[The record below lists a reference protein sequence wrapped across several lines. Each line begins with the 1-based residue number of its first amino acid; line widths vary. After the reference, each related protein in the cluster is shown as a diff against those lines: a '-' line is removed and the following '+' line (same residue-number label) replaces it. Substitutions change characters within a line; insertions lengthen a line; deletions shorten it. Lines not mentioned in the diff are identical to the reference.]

1 MAYKKT
7 IIPKKITENPRNPE
21 NPLYKALTKLFS
33 GPIVNYR
40 HEQVRKYRRKELDKF
55 NWTSATG
62 KEFKK
67 ADYEK
72 NYSFYGDFMLNQNRS
87 ERYLDFE
94 QMEYMPELN
103 SALDIYADEM
113 TTSTEIRKMLT
124 IDCPN
129 QEIKT
134 ALNILYYDILN
145 IDLNL
150 YGWARTLCKYGDFF
164 LYLDIDEKLGIQNV
178 VAMPVNELERLEGQ
192 DENNPN
198 YLQFQWNSGGL
209 TFEDWQIA
217 HFRVLGNNKY
227 NPYGTSVLEGARRI
241 WRQLTLVEDAMM
253 SYRIVRAPE
262 RRVFYIDVGAIAP
275 QDVETYMQQVMTTL
289 KRNQIVDP
297 DSGRVDLRYNPMSV
311 EEDYYIPVR
320 GQAQGTKIEP
330 LPGGQFT
337 SQIEDVKYLREK
349 LFSAIKIPQAYLVAG
364 ESAEDRTSLSQ
375 KDIRFAR
382 TIQRLQKALISEL
395 TKIGVVHL
403 YTLGFR
409 KSDLTGFKLKLN
421 NPSRIT
427 ELQDLETMKTQFE
440 VASAATEGFFSKR
453 YISEKIFNISQEE
466 FIRNQREMFFDRKFS
481 SALDSAAAAGE
492 EGGEGGGGGGGLG
505 DLGDFGDD
513 VGGETPTEEPDVGAE
528 EAAAGEE
535 EPAGDDI
542 LKVAPGKRD
551 DKPFITRDEAGRIM
565 TTTPA
570 SKGKM
575 YRPKKDGRVKKL
587 RMGMKSTAV
596 PEFATGNTRRAKL
609 GLPKPS
615 DLFEEVEY
623 LFEGMA
629 EKENTNYNVEEG
641 FQEHSEQI
649 TNLLNSLE
657 KKND

>member
-7 IIPKKITENPRNPE
+7 IIPKRSSENPRNPE
-21 NPLYKALTKLFS
+21 NPLYKALTRLFS

-55 NWTSATG
+55 NWTSASG

-113 TTSTEIRKMLT
+113 TTATEVRKMLT
-124 IDCPN
+124 VDCPN

-134 ALNILYYDILN
+134 ALDILYYDVLN
-145 IDLNL
+145 VDLNL

-164 LYLDIDEKLGIQNV
+164 LYLDIDERIGIQNV
-178 VAMPVNELERLEGQ
+178 VSLPVNEIERLEGQ

-262 RRVFYIDVGAIAP
+262 RRVFYVDVGAVSP

-289 KRNQIVDP
+289 KRNQIVDA

-320 GQAQGTKIEP
+320 GGTQGTKIET
-330 LPGGQFT
+330 LAGGQFT

-364 ESAEDRTSLSQ
+364 ENAEDRTSLSQ

-382 TIQRLQKALISEL
+382 TIQRLQKALVSEL
-395 TKIGVVHL
+395 TKIGMVHL

-421 NPSRIT
+421 NPSRIA

-440 VASAATEGFFSKR
+440 VASSATEGFFSKR
-453 YISEKIFNISQEE
+453 YIAERIFNISQEE
-466 FIRNQREMFFDRKFS
+466 FLRNQREMFFDRKFAS
-481 SALDSAAAAGE
+481 LLDSSAAAASETE
-492 EGGEGGGGGGGLG
+492 ETTLGGG
-505 DLGDFGDD
+505 DLGGFGMET
-513 VGGETPTEEPDVGAE
+513 ETPGEETPGEETPEAGGE
-528 EAAAGEE
+528 EAAPEE
-535 EPAGDDI
+535 DI

-551 DKPFITRDEAGRIM
+551 DEPFVTRDEAGRIV

-587 RMGMKSTAV
+587 RMGMRSTAV
-596 PEFATGNTRRAKL
+596 PEFATGNTRRSKL

-615 DLFEEVEY
+615 DLFENVENI
-623 LFEGMA
+623 FEGMV
-629 EKENTNYNVEEG
+629 EKKETNYTLEEG
-641 FQEHSEQI
+641 FEDHSKEI
-649 TNLLNSLE
+649 DRLLESLE
-657 KKND
+657 KRNDQIQ

>member
-7 IIPKKITENPRNPE
+7 IIPKRSSENPRNPE
-21 NPLYKALTKLFS
+21 NPLYKALTRLFS

-55 NWTSATG
+55 NWTSASG

-113 TTSTEIRKMLT
+113 TTATEVRKMLT
-124 IDCPN
+124 VDCPN

-134 ALNILYYDILN
+134 ALDILYYDVLN
-145 IDLNL
+145 VDLNL

-164 LYLDIDEKLGIQNV
+164 LYLDIDERIGIQNV
-178 VAMPVNELERLEGQ
+178 VSLPVNEIERLEGQ

-262 RRVFYIDVGAIAP
+262 RRVFYVDVGAVSP

-289 KRNQIVDP
+289 KRNQIVDA

-320 GQAQGTKIEP
+320 GGTQGTKIET
-330 LPGGQFT
+330 LAGGQFT

-364 ESAEDRTSLSQ
+364 ENAEDRTSLSQ

-382 TIQRLQKALISEL
+382 TIQRLQKALVSEL
-395 TKIGVVHL
+395 TKIGMVHL

-421 NPSRIT
+421 NPSRIA

-440 VASAATEGFFSKR
+440 VASSATEGFFSKR
-453 YISEKIFNISQEE
+453 YIAERIFNISQEE
-466 FIRNQREMFFDRKFS
+466 FLRNQREMFFDRKFAS
-481 SALDSAAAAGE
+481 LLDSSAAAASETE
-492 EGGEGGGGGGGLG
+492 ETTVGGG
-505 DLGDFGDD
+505 DLGGFGMET
-513 VGGETPTEEPDVGAE
+513 ETPGEETPGEETPEAGGE
-528 EAAAGEE
+528 EAAPEE
-535 EPAGDDI
+535 DI

-551 DKPFITRDEAGRIM
+551 DSGNTL

-587 RMGMKSTAV
+587 RMGMRSTAV
-596 PEFATGNTRRAKL
+596 PEFATGNTRRSKL

-615 DLFEEVEY
+615 DLFEDVENI
-623 LFEGMA
+623 FEGMV
-629 EKENTNYNVEEG
+629 EKKETNYTLEEG
-641 FQEHSEQI
+641 FEDHSKEVDR
-649 TNLLNSLE
+649 LLESLE
-657 KKND
+657 KRNDQIQ

>member
-1 MAYKKT
+1 MSYKKT
-7 IIPKKITENPRNPE
+7 IIPKRSSENPRNPD
-21 NPLYKALTKLFS
+21 NPLYKALTHLFS

-40 HEQVRKYRRKELDKF
+40 HEQARKYRRKELDKF
-55 NWTSATG
+55 NWTSASG

-72 NYSFYGDFMLNQNRS
+72 NYSFYGDFMLNQNRND
-87 ERYLDFE
+87 RYMDFD
-94 QMEYMPELN
+94 QMEFMPELN

-113 TTSTEIRKMLT
+113 TTSTEVRSMLT

-134 ALNILYYDILN
+134 ALQILYYDVLN
-145 IDLNL
+145 VELNL

-164 LYLDIDEKLGIQNV
+164 LYLDIDEKAGIQNV
-178 VAMPVNELERLEGQ
+178 VAMPISELERLEGQ

-217 HFRVLGNNKY
+217 HFRILGNNKY
-227 NPYGTSVLEGARRI
+227 NPYGTSVLEGTRRI

-262 RRVFYIDVGAIAP
+262 RRVFYVDVGAVAP

-289 KRNQIVDP
+289 KRNQIVDA

-320 GQAQGTKIEP
+320 GGTQGTKIET
-330 LPGGQFT
+330 LAGGQFT

-364 ESAEDRTSLSQ
+364 ENAEDRSSLSQ

-382 TIQRLQKALISEL
+382 TIQRLQKALLSEL
-395 TKIGVVHL
+395 TKIGMVHL

-409 KSDLTGFKLKLN
+409 KSDLTGYKLRLN
-421 NPSRIT
+421 NPSRIA

-440 VASAATEGFFSKR
+440 VASSATDGFFSKR
-453 YISEKIFNISQEE
+453 YIAERIFNISQEE
-466 FIRNQREMFFDRKFS
+466 FLRNQREMYFDRKFS
-481 SALDSAAAAGE
+481 AALDSAASDETE
-492 EGGEGGGGGGGLG
+492 ESAIGGDMGSFGTDSDIPDLEG
-505 DLGDFGDD
+505 D
-513 VGGETPTEEPDVGAE
+513 ETPGLDTDESPEE
-528 EAAAGEE
+528 
-535 EPAGDDI
+535 DI

-551 DKPFITRDEAGRIM
+551 DSGNKL
-565 TTTPA
+565 TTTPK

-575 YRPKKDGRVKKL
+575 YRPKDDGRRKKL

-596 PEFATGNTRRAKL
+596 PETPAGGTKRSKVGA
-609 GLPKPS
+609 PEAS
-615 DLFEEVEY
+615 DIFESMESTFESMESTLEGMVEKKETIYTVEGDFEE
-623 LFEGMA
+623 
-629 EKENTNYNVEEG
+629 
-641 FQEHSEQI
+641 HSQGI
-649 TNLLNSLE
+649 DSLLESLE
-657 KKND
+657 RKNDKDQV

>member
-7 IIPKKITENPRNPE
+7 IIPKRSSENTRNPD
-21 NPLYKALTKLFS
+21 NPLYKALTRLFS

-40 HEQVRKYRRKELDKF
+40 HEQARKYRRKELDKF
-55 NWTSATG
+55 NWTSASG

-72 NYSFYGDFMLNQNRS
+72 NYSFYGDFMLNQNRND
-87 ERYLDFE
+87 RYIDFD

-113 TTSTEIRKMLT
+113 TTSTDIRKMLT
-124 IDCPN
+124 INCSN

-134 ALNILYYDILN
+134 ALQILFYDVLN
-145 IDLNL
+145 VDLNL

-164 LYLDIDEKLGIQNV
+164 LYLDVDEKLGIQNV
-178 VAMPVNELERLEGQ
+178 VAMPLSEIERLEGQ

-217 HFRVLGNNKY
+217 HFRILGNNKY
-227 NPYGTSVLEGARRI
+227 NPYGTSVLEGSRRI

-262 RRVFYIDVGAIAP
+262 RRVFYVDVGAVAP
-275 QDVETYMQQVMTTL
+275 QDVSTYMQEVMTTL
-289 KRNQIVDP
+289 KRNQIIDA
-297 DSGRVDLRYNPMSV
+297 DSGRADLRYNPMSV

-320 GQAQGTKIEP
+320 GSAQGTKIET
-330 LPGGQFT
+330 LAGGQFT

-364 ESAEDRTSLSQ
+364 ENAEDRTSLSQ

-395 TKIGVVHL
+395 TKIGMVHL

-409 KSDLTGFKLKLN
+409 KSDLTGFNLKLN
-421 NPSRIT
+421 NPSRIA

-440 VASAATEGFFSKR
+440 VASSATEGFFSKR
-453 YISEKIFNISQEE
+453 YIAEHIFNISQEE
-466 FIRNQREMFFDRKFS
+466 FLRNQREMYFDRKFS
-481 SALDSAAAAGE
+481 SALDAAAAASDE
-492 EGGEGGGGGGGLG
+492 QETSLGGGDIGAFGADSETP
-505 DLGDFGDD
+505 DLG
-513 VGGETPTEEPDVGAE
+513 VEETPDTEATEPE
-528 EAAAGEE
+528 E
-535 EPAGDDI
+535 DI

-551 DKPFITRDEAGRIM
+551 DSGSIL

-575 YRPKKDGRVKKL
+575 YRPKKDGRIKKN
-587 RMGMKSTAV
+587 RMAMKSMAV
-596 PEFATGNTRRAKL
+596 PEFATGNTTRSKI

-615 DLFEEVEY
+615 EIFFENVEPTLGGMVEKKETSYTVEGDFEEHS
-623 LFEGMA
+623 
-629 EKENTNYNVEEG
+629 KE
-641 FQEHSEQI
+641 I
-649 TNLLNSLE
+649 DNLLESLE
-657 KKND
+657 RKDDNQVQ

>member
-7 IIPKKITENPRNPE
+7 IIPKRSSENTRNPD
-21 NPLYKALTKLFS
+21 NPLYKALTRLFS

-40 HEQVRKYRRKELDKF
+40 HEQARKYRRKELDKF
-55 NWTSATG
+55 NWTSASG

-72 NYSFYGDFMLNQNRS
+72 NYSFYGDFMLNQNRND
-87 ERYLDFE
+87 RYIDFD

-113 TTSTEIRKMLT
+113 TTSTDIRRMLT

-134 ALNILYYDILN
+134 ALQILFYDVLN
-145 IDLNL
+145 VDLNL

-164 LYLDIDEKLGIQNV
+164 LYLDVDEKLGIQNV
-178 VAMPVNELERLEGQ
+178 VSMPISELERLEGQ
-192 DENNPN
+192 DEDNPN

-217 HFRVLGNNKY
+217 HFRILGNNKY
-227 NPYGTSVLEGARRI
+227 NPYGTSVLEGSRRI

-262 RRVFYIDVGAIAP
+262 RRVFYVDVGAVAP
-275 QDVETYMQQVMTTL
+275 QDVSTYMQEVMTTL
-289 KRNQIVDP
+289 KRNQIVDA
-297 DSGRVDLRYNPMSV
+297 DSGRADLRYNPMSV

-320 GQAQGTKIEP
+320 GGQQGTKIET
-330 LPGGQFT
+330 LAGGQFT

-364 ESAEDRTSLSQ
+364 ENAEDRTSLSQ

-395 TKIGVVHL
+395 TKIGMVHL

-409 KSDLTGFKLKLN
+409 KSDLTGFNLKLN
-421 NPSRIT
+421 NPSRIA

-440 VASAATEGFFSKR
+440 VASSATEGFFSKR
-453 YISEKIFNISQEE
+453 YIAEHIFNISQEE
-466 FIRNQREMFFDRKFS
+466 FLRNQREMYFDRKFS
-481 SALDSAAAAGE
+481 SGLDAAAASDEEETSFGGGDIGTFGADSETPDLGGE
-492 EGGEGGGGGGGLG
+492 E
-505 DLGDFGDD
+505 
-513 VGGETPTEEPDVGAE
+513 TPSTDAAEPEE
-528 EAAAGEE
+528 
-535 EPAGDDI
+535 DI

-551 DKPFITRDEAGRIM
+551 DSGNIL
-565 TTTPA
+565 TTTEA

-575 YRPKKDGRVKKL
+575 YKPKKDGRIKKN
-587 RMGMKSTAV
+587 RMAMKSMAV
-596 PEFATGNTRRAKL
+596 PEFATGNTRRSKL

-615 DLFEEVEY
+615 EIFFENIEPTLEGMVEKKETSYTVENDFEEHS
-623 LFEGMA
+623 
-629 EKENTNYNVEEG
+629 KE
-641 FQEHSEQI
+641 I
-649 TNLLNSLE
+649 DNLLESLE
-657 KKND
+657 RKDDDQVQ

>member
-1 MAYKKT
+1 MSYKKT
-7 IIPKKITENPRNPE
+7 IIPKRSSENPRNPD
-21 NPLYKALTKLFS
+21 NPLYKALTQLFS

-40 HEQVRKYRRKELDKF
+40 HEQARKYRRKELDKF
-55 NWTSATG
+55 NWTSASG

-67 ADYEK
+67 SDYEK
-72 NYSFYGDFMLNQNRS
+72 NYSFYGDFMLNQNRND
-87 ERYLDFE
+87 RYIDFD

-113 TTSTEIRKMLT
+113 TTSTEVRQMLT

-134 ALNILYYDILN
+134 ALQILYYDILN
-145 IDLNL
+145 VELNL

-164 LYLDIDEKLGIQNV
+164 LYLDIDEKSGIQNV
-178 VAMPVNELERLEGQ
+178 VAMPISEIERLEGQ

-198 YLQFQWNSGGL
+198 YLQYQWNTGGL

-217 HFRVLGNNKY
+217 HFRILGNNKY
-227 NPYGTSVLEGARRI
+227 NPYGTSVLEGTRRI

-262 RRVFYIDVGAIAP
+262 RRVFYVDVGAVAP

-289 KRNQIVDP
+289 KRNQIVDS

-320 GQAQGTKIEP
+320 GGTQGTKIET
-330 LPGGQFT
+330 LAGGQFT

-364 ESAEDRTSLSQ
+364 ENAEDRSSLSQ

-382 TIQRLQKALISEL
+382 TIQRLQKALVSEL
-395 TKIGVVHL
+395 TKIGMVHL

-409 KSDLTGFKLKLN
+409 KSDLTGFKLRLN
-421 NPSRIT
+421 NPSRIA

-440 VASAATEGFFSKR
+440 VASSATDGFFSKR
-453 YISEKIFNISQEE
+453 YIAERIFNISQEE
-466 FIRNQREMFFDRKFS
+466 FLRNQREMYFDRKFS
-481 SALDSAAAAGE
+481 AALDSAASDETE
-492 EGGEGGGGGGGLG
+492 EDSAIGGGMGSF
-505 DLGDFGDD
+505 DTDS
-513 VGGETPTEEPDVGAE
+513 ETPGFEGDETPGLDTDESPEE
-528 EAAAGEE
+528 
-535 EPAGDDI
+535 DI

-551 DKPFITRDEAGRIM
+551 DRGNAL
-565 TTTPA
+565 TTTPK

-575 YRPKKDGRVKKL
+575 YRPKKDGRVKKE
-587 RMGMKSTAV
+587 RMSMKSAAF
-596 PEFATGNTRRAKL
+596 PETATGDTKRSL
-609 GLPKPS
+609 GVPMSS
-615 DLFEEVEY
+615 DIFESIEST
-623 LFEGMA
+623 LEGMV
-629 EKENTNYNVEEG
+629 EKKETSYIVEEG
-641 FQEHSEQI
+641 FEEHSRDVDS
-649 TNLLNSLE
+649 LLESLE
-657 KKND
+657 RKDDKDQIQ

>member
-1 MAYKKT
+1 MSYKKT
-7 IIPKKITENPRNPE
+7 IIPKRSSENPRNPD
-21 NPLYKALTKLFS
+21 NPLYKALTQLFS

-40 HEQVRKYRRKELDKF
+40 HEQARKYRRKELDKF
-55 NWTSATG
+55 NWTSASG

-67 ADYEK
+67 SDYEK
-72 NYSFYGDFMLNQNRS
+72 NYSFYGDFMLNQNRND
-87 ERYLDFE
+87 RYIDFD

-113 TTSTEIRKMLT
+113 TTSTEVRHMLT

-134 ALNILYYDILN
+134 ALQILYYDVLN
-145 IDLNL
+145 VELNL

-164 LYLDIDEKLGIQNV
+164 LYLDIDEKSGIQNV
-178 VAMPVNELERLEGQ
+178 VAMPISEIERLEGQ

-198 YLQFQWNSGGL
+198 YLQYQWNSGGL

-217 HFRVLGNNKY
+217 HFRILGNNKY
-227 NPYGTSVLEGARRI
+227 NPYGTSVLEGTRRI

-262 RRVFYIDVGAIAP
+262 RRVFYVDVGAVAP

-289 KRNQIVDP
+289 KRNQIVDA

-320 GQAQGTKIEP
+320 GGTQGTKIET
-330 LPGGQFT
+330 LAGGQFT

-349 LFSAIKIPQAYLVAG
+349 LFSAIKIPQAYLIAG
-364 ESAEDRTSLSQ
+364 ENAEDRSSLSQ

-395 TKIGVVHL
+395 TKIGMVHL

-409 KSDLTGFKLKLN
+409 KSDLTGFKLRLN
-421 NPSRIT
+421 NPSRIA

-440 VASAATEGFFSKR
+440 VASSATDGFFSKR
-453 YISEKIFNISQEE
+453 YIAERIFNISQEE
-466 FIRNQREMFFDRKFS
+466 FLRNQREMYFDRKFS
-481 SALDSAAAAGE
+481 AALDSAASDETE
-492 EGGEGGGGGGGLG
+492 EDSSLGGGMGSF
-505 DLGDFGDD
+505 DTDS
-513 VGGETPTEEPDVGAE
+513 ETPGFESDETPGLDTDESPEE
-528 EAAAGEE
+528 
-535 EPAGDDI
+535 DI

-551 DKPFITRDEAGRIM
+551 DRGNAL
-565 TTTPA
+565 TTTPK

-575 YRPKKDGRVKKL
+575 YRPKKDGRVKKE
-587 RMGMKSTAV
+587 RMSMKSAAF
-596 PEFATGNTRRAKL
+596 PETATGDTKRSLVPMSA
-609 GLPKPS
+609 
-615 DLFEEVEY
+615 DI
-623 LFEGMA
+623 FEGIESTLEGMV
-629 EKENTNYNVEEG
+629 EKKETSYIVEEG
-641 FQEHSEQI
+641 FEEHSRDVDS
-649 TNLLNSLE
+649 LLESLE
-657 KKND
+657 RKDDKDQIQ

>member
-7 IIPKKITENPRNPE
+7 IIPKRSSENTRNPD
-21 NPLYKALTKLFS
+21 NPLYKALTRLFS

-40 HEQVRKYRRKELDKF
+40 HEQARKYRRKELDKF
-55 NWTSATG
+55 NWTSASG

-72 NYSFYGDFMLNQNRS
+72 NYSFYGDFMLNQNRND
-87 ERYLDFE
+87 RYIDFD

-113 TTSTEIRKMLT
+113 TTSTDIRKMLT
-124 IDCPN
+124 INCSN

-134 ALNILYYDILN
+134 ALQILFYDVLN
-145 IDLNL
+145 VDLNL

-164 LYLDIDEKLGIQNV
+164 LYLDVDEKLGIQNV
-178 VAMPVNELERLEGQ
+178 VAMPLSEIERLEGQ

-217 HFRVLGNNKY
+217 HFRILGNNKY
-227 NPYGTSVLEGARRI
+227 NPYGTSVLEGSRRI

-262 RRVFYIDVGAIAP
+262 RRVFYVDVGAVAP
-275 QDVETYMQQVMTTL
+275 QDVSTYMQEVMTTL
-289 KRNQIVDP
+289 KRNQIIDA
-297 DSGRVDLRYNPMSV
+297 DSGRADLRYNPMSV

-320 GQAQGTKIEP
+320 GGQQGTKIET
-330 LPGGQFT
+330 LAGGQFT

-364 ESAEDRTSLSQ
+364 ENAEDRTSLSQ

-382 TIQRLQKALISEL
+382 TIQRLQKALFSEL
-395 TKIGVVHL
+395 TKIGMVHL

-409 KSDLTGFKLKLN
+409 KSDLTGFNLKLN
-421 NPSRIT
+421 NPSRIA

-440 VASAATEGFFSKR
+440 VASSATEGFFSKR
-453 YISEKIFNISQEE
+453 YIAERIFNISQEE
-466 FIRNQREMFFDRKFS
+466 FLRNQREMYFDRKFS
-481 SALDSAAAAGE
+481 SALDAAAAASDE
-492 EGGEGGGGGGGLG
+492 QEAPLGGGDIGAFGADSETP
-505 DLGDFGDD
+505 DLG
-513 VGGETPTEEPDVGAE
+513 VEETPDT
-528 EAAAGEE
+528 EAAEPEE
-535 EPAGDDI
+535 DI

-551 DKPFITRDEAGRIM
+551 DKPFITRDEAGRIV

-575 YRPKKDGRVKKL
+575 YRPKKDGRIKKN
-587 RMGMKSTAV
+587 RMAMKSMAV
-596 PEFATGNTRRAKL
+596 PEFATGNTTRSKI

-615 DLFEEVEY
+615 EIFFENVEPTLGGMVEKKETSYTVEGDFEEHS
-623 LFEGMA
+623 
-629 EKENTNYNVEEG
+629 KE
-641 FQEHSEQI
+641 I
-649 TNLLNSLE
+649 DNLLESLE
-657 KKND
+657 RKDDNQVQ

>member
-7 IIPKKITENPRNPE
+7 IIPKRSSENTRNPD
-21 NPLYKALTKLFS
+21 NPLYKALTRLFS

-40 HEQVRKYRRKELDKF
+40 HEQARKYRRKELDKF
-55 NWTSATG
+55 NWTSASG

-72 NYSFYGDFMLNQNRS
+72 NYSFYGDFMLNQNRND
-87 ERYLDFE
+87 RYIDFD

-113 TTSTEIRKMLT
+113 TTSTDIRKMLT

-134 ALNILYYDILN
+134 ALQILFYDVLN
-145 IDLNL
+145 VDLNL

-164 LYLDIDEKLGIQNV
+164 LYLDVDEKLGIQNV
-178 VAMPVNELERLEGQ
+178 VSMPLSELERLEGQ

-217 HFRVLGNNKY
+217 HFRILGNNKY
-227 NPYGTSVLEGARRI
+227 NPYGTSVLEGSRRI

-262 RRVFYIDVGAIAP
+262 RRVFYVDVGAVAP
-275 QDVETYMQQVMTTL
+275 QDVSTYMQEVMTTL
-289 KRNQIVDP
+289 KRNQIVDA
-297 DSGRVDLRYNPMSV
+297 DSGRADLRYNPMSV

-320 GQAQGTKIEP
+320 GGQQGTKIET
-330 LPGGQFT
+330 LAGGQFT

-364 ESAEDRTSLSQ
+364 ENAEDRTSLSQ

-395 TKIGVVHL
+395 TKIGMVHL

-409 KSDLTGFKLKLN
+409 KSDLTGFNLKLN
-421 NPSRIT
+421 NPSRIA

-440 VASAATEGFFSKR
+440 VASSATEGFFSKR
-453 YISEKIFNISQEE
+453 YIAEHIFNISQEE
-466 FIRNQREMFFDRKFS
+466 FLRNQREMYFDRKFAS
-481 SALDSAAAAGE
+481 DLDAAAASDEEETSLGGGDIGAFGTDSETPDLGGE
-492 EGGEGGGGGGGLG
+492 E
-505 DLGDFGDD
+505 
-513 VGGETPTEEPDVGAE
+513 TPDIDAAEPEE
-528 EAAAGEE
+528 
-535 EPAGDDI
+535 DI

-551 DKPFITRDEAGRIM
+551 DSGNIL
-565 TTTPA
+565 TTTEA

-575 YRPKKDGRVKKL
+575 YKPKKDGRIKKN
-587 RMGMKSTAV
+587 RMAMKSTAV
-596 PEFATGNTRRAKL
+596 PEFATGNTKRSKL

-615 DLFEEVEY
+615 EIFFENIEPTLEGMVEKKETSYTVENDFEEHS
-623 LFEGMA
+623 
-629 EKENTNYNVEEG
+629 KE
-641 FQEHSEQI
+641 I
-649 TNLLNSLE
+649 DNLLESLE
-657 KKND
+657 RKDDDQVQ

>member
-1 MAYKKT
+1 MSYKKT
-7 IIPKKITENPRNPE
+7 IIPKRSSENPRNPD
-21 NPLYKALTKLFS
+21 NPLYKALTQLFS

-40 HEQVRKYRRKELDKF
+40 HEQARKYRRKELDKF
-55 NWTSATG
+55 NWTSASG

-67 ADYEK
+67 SDYEK

-87 ERYLDFE
+87 DRYIDFD

-113 TTSTEIRKMLT
+113 TTSTEVRQMLT

-134 ALNILYYDILN
+134 ALQILYYDILN
-145 IDLNL
+145 VELNL

-164 LYLDIDEKLGIQNV
+164 LYLDIDEKSGIQNV
-178 VAMPVNELERLEGQ
+178 VAMPINEIERLEGQ

-198 YLQFQWNSGGL
+198 YLQYQWNTGGL

-217 HFRVLGNNKY
+217 HFRILGNNKY
-227 NPYGTSVLEGARRI
+227 NPYGTSVLEGTRRI

-262 RRVFYIDVGAIAP
+262 RRVFYVDVGAVAP

-289 KRNQIVDP
+289 KRNQIVDA

-320 GQAQGTKIEP
+320 GGTQGTKIET
-330 LPGGQFT
+330 LAGGQFT

-364 ESAEDRTSLSQ
+364 ENAEDRSSLSQ

-382 TIQRLQKALISEL
+382 TIQRLQKALVSEL
-395 TKIGVVHL
+395 TKIGMVHL

-409 KSDLTGFKLKLN
+409 KSDLTGFKLRLN
-421 NPSRIT
+421 NPSRIA

-440 VASAATEGFFSKR
+440 VASSATDGFFSKR
-453 YISEKIFNISQEE
+453 YIAERIFNISQEE
-466 FIRNQREMFFDRKFS
+466 FLRNQREMYFDRKFS
-481 SALDSAAAAGE
+481 AALDSAASDETE
-492 EGGEGGGGGGGLG
+492 EDSAIGGGMGSF
-505 DLGDFGDD
+505 DTDS
-513 VGGETPTEEPDVGAE
+513 ETPGFEGDETPGLDTDESPEE
-528 EAAAGEE
+528 
-535 EPAGDDI
+535 DI

-551 DKPFITRDEAGRIM
+551 DRGNAL
-565 TTTPA
+565 TTTPK

-575 YRPKKDGRVKKL
+575 YRPKKDGRVKKE
-587 RMGMKSTAV
+587 RMSMKSAAF
-596 PEFATGNTRRAKL
+596 PETATGDTKRSL
-609 GLPKPS
+609 GVPMSS
-615 DLFEEVEY
+615 DI
-623 LFEGMA
+623 FEGIESTLEGMV
-629 EKENTNYNVEEG
+629 EKKETSYIVEEG
-641 FQEHSEQI
+641 FEEHSRDVD
-649 TNLLNSLE
+649 NLLESLE
-657 KKND
+657 RKNDKDQIQ

>member
-7 IIPKKITENPRNPE
+7 IIPKRSSENTRNPD
-21 NPLYKALTKLFS
+21 NPLYKALTRLFS

-40 HEQVRKYRRKELDKF
+40 HEQARKYRRKELDKF
-55 NWTSATG
+55 NWTSASG

-72 NYSFYGDFMLNQNRS
+72 NYSFYGDFMLNQNRND
-87 ERYLDFE
+87 RYIDFD

-113 TTSTEIRKMLT
+113 TTSTDIRKMLT
-124 IDCPN
+124 INCSN

-134 ALNILYYDILN
+134 ALQILFYDVLN
-145 IDLNL
+145 VDLNL

-164 LYLDIDEKLGIQNV
+164 LYLDVDEKLGIQNV
-178 VAMPVNELERLEGQ
+178 VAMPLSEIERLEGQ

-217 HFRVLGNNKY
+217 HFRILGNNKY
-227 NPYGTSVLEGARRI
+227 NPYGTSVLEGSRRI

-262 RRVFYIDVGAIAP
+262 RRVFYVDVGSVAP
-275 QDVETYMQQVMTTL
+275 QDVSTYMQEVMTTL
-289 KRNQIVDP
+289 KRNQIIDA
-297 DSGRVDLRYNPMSV
+297 DSGRADLRYNPMSV

-320 GQAQGTKIEP
+320 GSQQGTKIET
-330 LPGGQFT
+330 LAGGQFT

-364 ESAEDRTSLSQ
+364 ENAEDRTSLSQ

-395 TKIGVVHL
+395 TKIGMVHL

-409 KSDLTGFKLKLN
+409 KSDLTGFNLKLN
-421 NPSRIT
+421 NPSRIA

-440 VASAATEGFFSKR
+440 VASSATEGFFSKR
-453 YISEKIFNISQEE
+453 YIAEHIFNISQEE
-466 FIRNQREMFFDRKFS
+466 FLRNQREMYFDRKFS
-481 SALDSAAAAGE
+481 SALDAAAAASDE
-492 EGGEGGGGGGGLG
+492 QEAPLGGGDIGAFGADSETP
-505 DLGDFGDD
+505 DLG
-513 VGGETPTEEPDVGAE
+513 VEETPDTEATEPE
-528 EAAAGEE
+528 E
-535 EPAGDDI
+535 DI

-551 DKPFITRDEAGRIM
+551 DSGSIL

-575 YRPKKDGRVKKL
+575 YRPKKDGRIKKN
-587 RMGMKSTAV
+587 RMAMKSMAV
-596 PEFATGNTRRAKL
+596 PEFATGNTTRSKI

-615 DLFEEVEY
+615 EIFFENVEPTLGGMVEKKETSYTVEGDFEEHS
-623 LFEGMA
+623 
-629 EKENTNYNVEEG
+629 KE
-641 FQEHSEQI
+641 I
-649 TNLLNSLE
+649 DNLLESLE
-657 KKND
+657 RKDDNQVQ

>member
-7 IIPKKITENPRNPE
+7 IIPKRSSENPRNPE
-21 NPLYKALTKLFS
+21 NPLYKALTRLFS

-55 NWTSATG
+55 NWTSASG

-113 TTSTEIRKMLT
+113 TTATEVRKMLT
-124 IDCPN
+124 VDCPN

-134 ALNILYYDILN
+134 ALDILYYDVLN
-145 IDLNL
+145 VDLNL

-164 LYLDIDEKLGIQNV
+164 LYLDIDERIGIQNV
-178 VAMPVNELERLEGQ
+178 VSLPVNEIERLEGQ

-262 RRVFYIDVGAIAP
+262 RRVFYVDVGAVSP

-289 KRNQIVDP
+289 KRNQIVDA

-320 GQAQGTKIEP
+320 GGTQGTKIET
-330 LPGGQFT
+330 LAGGQFT

-364 ESAEDRTSLSQ
+364 ENAEDRTSLSQ

-382 TIQRLQKALISEL
+382 TIQRLQKALVSEL
-395 TKIGVVHL
+395 TKIGMVHL

-421 NPSRIT
+421 NPSRIA

-440 VASAATEGFFSKR
+440 VASSATEGFFSKR
-453 YISEKIFNISQEE
+453 YIAERIFNISQEE
-466 FIRNQREMFFDRKFS
+466 FLRNQREMFFDRKFAS
-481 SALDSAAAAGE
+481 LLDSSAAAASETE
-492 EGGEGGGGGGGLG
+492 ETTLGGG
-505 DLGDFGDD
+505 DLGGFGMETETP
-513 VGGETPTEEPDVGAE
+513 GEETPTEETPEAGGE
-528 EAAAGEE
+528 EAAPEE
-535 EPAGDDI
+535 DI

-551 DKPFITRDEAGRIM
+551 DEPFVTRDEAGRIV

-575 YRPKKDGRVKKL
+575 YHPKKDGRVKKL
-587 RMGMKSTAV
+587 RMGMRSTAV
-596 PEFATGNTRRAKL
+596 PEFATGNTRRSKL

-615 DLFEEVEY
+615 DLFEDVENI
-623 LFEGMA
+623 FEGMV
-629 EKENTNYNVEEG
+629 EKKETNYTLEEG
-641 FQEHSEQI
+641 FEDHSKEVDR
-649 TNLLNSLE
+649 LLESLE
-657 KKND
+657 KRNDQIQ

>member
-7 IIPKKITENPRNPE
+7 IIPKRSSENTRNPD
-21 NPLYKALTKLFS
+21 NPLYKALTRLFS

-40 HEQVRKYRRKELDKF
+40 HEQARKYRRKELDKF
-55 NWTSATG
+55 NWTSASG

-72 NYSFYGDFMLNQNRS
+72 NYSFYGDFMLNQNRND
-87 ERYLDFE
+87 RYIDFD

-113 TTSTEIRKMLT
+113 TTSTDIRKMLT
-124 IDCPN
+124 INCSN

-134 ALNILYYDILN
+134 ALQILFYDVLN
-145 IDLNL
+145 VDLNL

-164 LYLDIDEKLGIQNV
+164 LYLDVDEKLGIQNV
-178 VAMPVNELERLEGQ
+178 VAMPLSEIERLEGQ

-217 HFRVLGNNKY
+217 HFRILGNNKY
-227 NPYGTSVLEGARRI
+227 NPYGTSVLEGSRRI

-262 RRVFYIDVGAIAP
+262 RRVFYVDVGAVAP
-275 QDVETYMQQVMTTL
+275 QDVSTYMQEVMTTL
-289 KRNQIVDP
+289 KRNQIIDA
-297 DSGRVDLRYNPMSV
+297 DSGRADLRYNPMSV

-320 GQAQGTKIEP
+320 GSQQGTKIET
-330 LPGGQFT
+330 LAGGQFT
-337 SQIEDVKYLREK
+337 SQIEDVKYLRVK

-364 ESAEDRTSLSQ
+364 ENAEDRTSLSQ

-395 TKIGVVHL
+395 TKIGMVHL

-409 KSDLTGFKLKLN
+409 KSDLTGFNLKLN
-421 NPSRIT
+421 NPSRIA

-440 VASAATEGFFSKR
+440 VASSATEGFFSKR
-453 YISEKIFNISQEE
+453 YIAEHIFNISQEE
-466 FIRNQREMFFDRKFS
+466 FLRNQREMYFDRKFS
-481 SALDSAAAAGE
+481 SALDAAAASDE
-492 EGGEGGGGGGGLG
+492 QEAPLGGGDIGA
-505 DLGDFGDD
+505 FGADS
-513 VGGETPTEEPDVGAE
+513 ETPDLGAE
-528 EAAAGEE
+528 ETPDTEAAEPEE
-535 EPAGDDI
+535 DI

-551 DKPFITRDEAGRIM
+551 DSGNIL

-575 YRPKKDGRVKKL
+575 YRPKKDGRIKKN
-587 RMGMKSTAV
+587 RMAMKSMAI
-596 PEFATGNTRRAKL
+596 PEFATGNTTRSKI

-615 DLFEEVEY
+615 EIFFENVEPTLGGMVEKKETSYTVEGDFEEHS
-623 LFEGMA
+623 
-629 EKENTNYNVEEG
+629 KE
-641 FQEHSEQI
+641 I
-649 TNLLNSLE
+649 DNLLESLE
-657 KKND
+657 RKDDNQVQ

>member
-7 IIPKKITENPRNPE
+7 IIPKRSSENPRNPE
-21 NPLYKALTKLFS
+21 NPLYKALTRLFS

-55 NWTSATG
+55 NWTSASG

-113 TTSTEIRKMLT
+113 TTATEVRKMLT
-124 IDCPN
+124 VDCPN

-134 ALNILYYDILN
+134 ALDILYYDVLN
-145 IDLNL
+145 VDLNL

-164 LYLDIDEKLGIQNV
+164 LYLDIDERIGIQNV
-178 VAMPVNELERLEGQ
+178 VSLPVNEIERLEGQ

-262 RRVFYIDVGAIAP
+262 RRVFYVDVGAVSP

-289 KRNQIVDP
+289 KRNQIVDA

-320 GQAQGTKIEP
+320 GGTQGTKIET
-330 LPGGQFT
+330 LAGGQFT

-364 ESAEDRTSLSQ
+364 ENAEDRTSLSQ

-382 TIQRLQKALISEL
+382 TIQRLQKALVSEL
-395 TKIGVVHL
+395 TKIGMVHL

-421 NPSRIT
+421 NPSRIA

-440 VASAATEGFFSKR
+440 VASSATEGFFSKR
-453 YISEKIFNISQEE
+453 YIAERIFNISQEE
-466 FIRNQREMFFDRKFS
+466 FLRNQREMFFDRKFAS
-481 SALDSAAAAGE
+481 LLDSSAAAASETE
-492 EGGEGGGGGGGLG
+492 ETTLGGG
-505 DLGDFGDD
+505 
-513 VGGETPTEEPDVGAE
+513 
-528 EAAAGEE
+528 
-535 EPAGDDI
+535 
-542 LKVAPGKRD
+542 
-551 DKPFITRDEAGRIM
+551 
-565 TTTPA
+565 
-570 SKGKM
+570 
-575 YRPKKDGRVKKL
+575 
-587 RMGMKSTAV
+587 
-596 PEFATGNTRRAKL
+596 
-609 GLPKPS
+609 
-615 DLFEEVEY
+615 
-623 LFEGMA
+623 
-629 EKENTNYNVEEG
+629 
-641 FQEHSEQI
+641 
-649 TNLLNSLE
+649 
-657 KKND
+657 

>member
-7 IIPKKITENPRNPE
+7 IIPKRSSENPRNPE
-21 NPLYKALTKLFS
+21 NPLYKALTRLFS

-55 NWTSATG
+55 NWTSASG

-113 TTSTEIRKMLT
+113 TTATEVRKMLT
-124 IDCPN
+124 VDCPN

-134 ALNILYYDILN
+134 ALDILYYDVLN
-145 IDLNL
+145 VDLNL

-164 LYLDIDEKLGIQNV
+164 LYLDIDERIGIQNV
-178 VAMPVNELERLEGQ
+178 VSLPVNEIERLEGQ

-262 RRVFYIDVGAIAP
+262 RRVFYVDVGAVSP

-289 KRNQIVDP
+289 KRNQIVDA

-320 GQAQGTKIEP
+320 GGTQGTKIET
-330 LPGGQFT
+330 LAGGQFT

-364 ESAEDRTSLSQ
+364 ENAEDRTSLSQ

-382 TIQRLQKALISEL
+382 TIQRLQKALVSEL
-395 TKIGVVHL
+395 TKIGMVHL

-421 NPSRIT
+421 NPSRIA

-440 VASAATEGFFSKR
+440 VASSATEGFFSKR
-453 YISEKIFNISQEE
+453 YIAERIFNISQEE
-466 FIRNQREMFFDRKFS
+466 FLRNQREMFFDRKFAS
-481 SALDSAAAAGE
+481 LLDSSAAAASETE
-492 EGGEGGGGGGGLG
+492 ETTLGGG
-505 DLGDFGDD
+505 DLGGFGMET
-513 VGGETPTEEPDVGAE
+513 ETPGEETPGEETPEAGGE
-528 EAAAGEE
+528 EAAPEE
-535 EPAGDDI
+535 DI

-551 DKPFITRDEAGRIM
+551 DEPFVTRDEAGRIV

-587 RMGMKSTAV
+587 RMGMRSTAV
-596 PEFATGNTRRAKL
+596 PEFATGNTRRSKL

-615 DLFEEVEY
+615 DLFEDVENI
-623 LFEGMA
+623 FEGMV
-629 EKENTNYNVEEG
+629 EKKETNYTLEEG
-641 FQEHSEQI
+641 FEDHSKEVDR
-649 TNLLNSLE
+649 LLESLE
-657 KKND
+657 KRNDQIQ

>member
-7 IIPKKITENPRNPE
+7 IIPKRSSENPRNPE
-21 NPLYKALTKLFS
+21 NPLYKALTRLFS

-55 NWTSATG
+55 NWTSASG

-113 TTSTEIRKMLT
+113 TTATEVRKMLT
-124 IDCPN
+124 VDCPN

-134 ALNILYYDILN
+134 ALDILYYDVLN
-145 IDLNL
+145 VDLNL

-164 LYLDIDEKLGIQNV
+164 LYLDIDERIGIQNV
-178 VAMPVNELERLEGQ
+178 VSLPVNEIERLEGQ

-262 RRVFYIDVGAIAP
+262 RRVFYVDVGAVSP

-289 KRNQIVDP
+289 KRNQIVDA

-320 GQAQGTKIEP
+320 GGTQGTKIET
-330 LPGGQFT
+330 LAGGQFT

-364 ESAEDRTSLSQ
+364 ENAEDRTSLSQ

-382 TIQRLQKALISEL
+382 TIQRLQKALVSEL
-395 TKIGVVHL
+395 TKIGMVHL

-421 NPSRIT
+421 NPSRIA

-440 VASAATEGFFSKR
+440 VASSATEGFFSKR
-453 YISEKIFNISQEE
+453 YIAERIFNISQEE
-466 FIRNQREMFFDRKFS
+466 FLRNQREMFFDRKFAS
-481 SALDSAAAAGE
+481 LLDSSAAAASETE
-492 EGGEGGGGGGGLG
+492 ETTVGGG
-505 DLGDFGDD
+505 DLGGFGMET
-513 VGGETPTEEPDVGAE
+513 ETPGEEIPGEETPEAGGE
-528 EAAAGEE
+528 EAAPEE
-535 EPAGDDI
+535 DI

-551 DKPFITRDEAGRIM
+551 DSGNTL

-587 RMGMKSTAV
+587 RMGMRSTAV
-596 PEFATGNTRRAKL
+596 PEFATGNTRRSKL

-615 DLFEEVEY
+615 DLFEDVENI
-623 LFEGMA
+623 FEGMV
-629 EKENTNYNVEEG
+629 EKKETNYTLEEG
-641 FQEHSEQI
+641 FEDHSKEVDR
-649 TNLLNSLE
+649 LLESLE
-657 KKND
+657 KRNDQIQ

>member
-7 IIPKKITENPRNPE
+7 IIPKRSSENTRNPD
-21 NPLYKALTKLFS
+21 NPLYKALTRLFS

-40 HEQVRKYRRKELDKF
+40 HEQARKYRRKELDKF
-55 NWTSATG
+55 NWTSASG

-72 NYSFYGDFMLNQNRS
+72 NYSFYGDFMLNQNRND
-87 ERYLDFE
+87 RYIDFD

-113 TTSTEIRKMLT
+113 TTSTDIRKMLT
-124 IDCPN
+124 INCSN

-134 ALNILYYDILN
+134 ALQILFYDVLN
-145 IDLNL
+145 VDLNL

-164 LYLDIDEKLGIQNV
+164 LYLDVDEKLGIQNV
-178 VAMPVNELERLEGQ
+178 VAMPLSEIERLEGQ

-217 HFRVLGNNKY
+217 HFRILGNNKY
-227 NPYGTSVLEGARRI
+227 NPYGTSVLEGSRRI

-262 RRVFYIDVGAIAP
+262 RRVFYVDVGAVAP
-275 QDVETYMQQVMTTL
+275 QDVSTYMQEVMTTL
-289 KRNQIVDP
+289 KRNQIIDA
-297 DSGRVDLRYNPMSV
+297 DSGRADLRYNPMSV

-320 GQAQGTKIEP
+320 GSAQGTKIET
-330 LPGGQFT
+330 LAGGQFT

-364 ESAEDRTSLSQ
+364 ENAEDRTSLSQ

-395 TKIGVVHL
+395 TKIGMVHL

-409 KSDLTGFKLKLN
+409 KSDLTGFNLKLN
-421 NPSRIT
+421 NPSRIA

-440 VASAATEGFFSKR
+440 VASSATEGFFSKR
-453 YISEKIFNISQEE
+453 YIAEHIFNISQEE
-466 FIRNQREMFFDRKFS
+466 FLRNQREMYFDRKFS
-481 SALDSAAAAGE
+481 SALDAAAAASGE
-492 EGGEGGGGGGGLG
+492 QEASLGGGDIGAVGADSETP
-505 DLGDFGDD
+505 DLG
-513 VGGETPTEEPDVGAE
+513 VEETPDTEATEPE
-528 EAAAGEE
+528 E
-535 EPAGDDI
+535 DI

-551 DKPFITRDEAGRIM
+551 DSGNIL

-575 YRPKKDGRVKKL
+575 YRPKKDGRIKKN
-587 RMGMKSTAV
+587 RMAMKSMAV
-596 PEFATGNTRRAKL
+596 SEFATGNTTRSKI

-615 DLFEEVEY
+615 EIFFENVEPTLGGMVEKKETSYTVEGDFEEHS
-623 LFEGMA
+623 
-629 EKENTNYNVEEG
+629 KE
-641 FQEHSEQI
+641 I
-649 TNLLNSLE
+649 DNLLESLE
-657 KKND
+657 RKDDNQVQ

>member
-7 IIPKKITENPRNPE
+7 IIPKRSSENTRNPD
-21 NPLYKALTKLFS
+21 NPLYKALTRLFS

-40 HEQVRKYRRKELDKF
+40 HEQARKYRRKELDKF
-55 NWTSATG
+55 NWTSASG

-72 NYSFYGDFMLNQNRS
+72 NYSFYGDFMLNQNRND
-87 ERYLDFE
+87 RYIDFD

-113 TTSTEIRKMLT
+113 TTSTDIRKMLT
-124 IDCPN
+124 INCSN

-134 ALNILYYDILN
+134 ALQILFYDVLN
-145 IDLNL
+145 VDLNL

-164 LYLDIDEKLGIQNV
+164 LYLDVDEKLGIQNV
-178 VAMPVNELERLEGQ
+178 VAMPLSEIERLEGQ

-217 HFRVLGNNKY
+217 HFRILGNNKY
-227 NPYGTSVLEGARRI
+227 NPYGTSVLEGSRRI

-262 RRVFYIDVGAIAP
+262 RRVFYVDVGSVAP
-275 QDVETYMQQVMTTL
+275 QDVSTYMQEVMTTL
-289 KRNQIVDP
+289 KRNQIIDA
-297 DSGRVDLRYNPMSV
+297 DSGRADLRYNPMSV

-320 GQAQGTKIEP
+320 GSQQGTKIET
-330 LPGGQFT
+330 LAGGQFT

-364 ESAEDRTSLSQ
+364 ENAEDRTSLSQ

-395 TKIGVVHL
+395 TKIGMVHL

-409 KSDLTGFKLKLN
+409 KSDLTGFNLKLN
-421 NPSRIT
+421 NPSRIA

-440 VASAATEGFFSKR
+440 VASSATEGFFSKR
-453 YISEKIFNISQEE
+453 YIAEHIFNISQEE
-466 FIRNQREMFFDRKFS
+466 FLRNQREMYFDRKFS
-481 SALDSAAAAGE
+481 SALDAAAAASDE
-492 EGGEGGGGGGGLG
+492 QEAPLGGGDIGAFGADSETP
-505 DLGDFGDD
+505 DLG
-513 VGGETPTEEPDVGAE
+513 VEETPDIEATEPE
-528 EAAAGEE
+528 E
-535 EPAGDDI
+535 DI

-551 DKPFITRDEAGRIM
+551 DSGSIL

-575 YRPKKDGRVKKL
+575 YRPKKDGRIKKN
-587 RMGMKSTAV
+587 RMAMKSMAV
-596 PEFATGNTRRAKL
+596 PEFATGNTTRSKI

-615 DLFEEVEY
+615 EIFFENVEPTLGGMVEKKETSYTVEGDFEEHS
-623 LFEGMA
+623 
-629 EKENTNYNVEEG
+629 KE
-641 FQEHSEQI
+641 I
-649 TNLLNSLE
+649 DNLLESLE
-657 KKND
+657 RKDDNQVQ

>member
-7 IIPKKITENPRNPE
+7 IIPKRSSENPRNPE
-21 NPLYKALTKLFS
+21 NPLYKALTRLFS

-55 NWTSATG
+55 NWTSASG

-113 TTSTEIRKMLT
+113 TTATEVRKMLT
-124 IDCPN
+124 VDCPN

-134 ALNILYYDILN
+134 ALDILYYDVLN
-145 IDLNL
+145 VDLNL

-164 LYLDIDEKLGIQNV
+164 LYLDIDERIGIQNV
-178 VAMPVNELERLEGQ
+178 VSLPVNEIERLEGQ

-262 RRVFYIDVGAIAP
+262 RRVFYVDVGAVSP

-289 KRNQIVDP
+289 KRNQIVDA

-320 GQAQGTKIEP
+320 GGTQGTKIET
-330 LPGGQFT
+330 LAGGQFT

-364 ESAEDRTSLSQ
+364 ENAEDRTSLSQ

-382 TIQRLQKALISEL
+382 TIQRLQKALVSEL
-395 TKIGVVHL
+395 TKIGMVHL

-421 NPSRIT
+421 NPSRIA

-440 VASAATEGFFSKR
+440 VASSATEGFFSKR
-453 YISEKIFNISQEE
+453 YIAERIFNISQEE
-466 FIRNQREMFFDRKFS
+466 FLRNQREMFFDRKFAS
-481 SALDSAAAAGE
+481 LLDSSAAAASETE
-492 EGGEGGGGGGGLG
+492 ETTLGGG
-505 DLGDFGDD
+505 DLGGFGMETETP
-513 VGGETPTEEPDVGAE
+513 ETPTEETP
-528 EAAAGEE
+528 EAGGEE
-535 EPAGDDI
+535 TAPEEDI

-551 DKPFITRDEAGRIM
+551 DEPFVTRDEAGRIV

-587 RMGMKSTAV
+587 RMGMRSTAV
-596 PEFATGNTRRAKL
+596 PEFATGNTRRSKL

-615 DLFEEVEY
+615 DLFENVENI
-623 LFEGMA
+623 FEGMV
-629 EKENTNYNVEEG
+629 EKKETNYTLEEG
-641 FQEHSEQI
+641 FEDHSKEVDR
-649 TNLLNSLE
+649 LLESLE
-657 KKND
+657 KRNDQIQ

>member
-7 IIPKKITENPRNPE
+7 IIPKRSSENTRNPD
-21 NPLYKALTKLFS
+21 NPLYKALTRLFS

-40 HEQVRKYRRKELDKF
+40 HEQARKYRRKELDKF
-55 NWTSATG
+55 NWTSASG

-72 NYSFYGDFMLNQNRS
+72 NYSFYGDFMLNQNRND
-87 ERYLDFE
+87 RYIDFD

-113 TTSTEIRKMLT
+113 TTSTDIRKMLT

-134 ALNILYYDILN
+134 ALQILFYDVLN
-145 IDLNL
+145 VDLNL

-164 LYLDIDEKLGIQNV
+164 LYLDVDEKLGIQNV
-178 VAMPVNELERLEGQ
+178 VSMPLSELERLEGQ

-217 HFRVLGNNKY
+217 HFRILGNNKY
-227 NPYGTSVLEGARRI
+227 NPYGTSVLEGSRRI

-262 RRVFYIDVGAIAP
+262 RRVFYVDVGAVAP
-275 QDVETYMQQVMTTL
+275 QDVSTYMQEVMTTL
-289 KRNQIVDP
+289 KRNQIVDA
-297 DSGRVDLRYNPMSV
+297 DSGRADLRYNPMSV

-320 GQAQGTKIEP
+320 GGQQGTKIET
-330 LPGGQFT
+330 LAGGQFT

-364 ESAEDRTSLSQ
+364 ENAEDRTSLSQ

-395 TKIGVVHL
+395 TKIGMVHL

-409 KSDLTGFKLKLN
+409 KSDLTGFNLKLN
-421 NPSRIT
+421 NPSRIA

-440 VASAATEGFFSKR
+440 VASSATEGFFSKR
-453 YISEKIFNISQEE
+453 YIAEHIFNISQEE
-466 FIRNQREMFFDRKFS
+466 FLRNQREMYFDRKFAS
-481 SALDSAAAAGE
+481 DLDAAAASDEEETSLGGGDIGAFGTDSETPDLGGE
-492 EGGEGGGGGGGLG
+492 E
-505 DLGDFGDD
+505 
-513 VGGETPTEEPDVGAE
+513 TPDIDAAEPEE
-528 EAAAGEE
+528 
-535 EPAGDDI
+535 DI

-551 DKPFITRDEAGRIM
+551 DKPYITKDEAGRLV
-565 TTTPA
+565 TTTPK

-575 YRPKKDGRVKKL
+575 YKPKKDGRIKKN
-587 RMGMKSTAV
+587 RMAMKSTAV
-596 PEFATGNTRRAKL
+596 PEFATGNTRRSKL

-615 DLFEEVEY
+615 DLFENIEPT
-623 LFEGMA
+623 LEGMV
-629 EKENTNYNVEEG
+629 EKKETSYTVENDFE
-641 FQEHSEQI
+641 EHSKEI
-649 TNLLNSLE
+649 DNLLESLE
-657 KKND
+657 RKDDDQVQ

>member
-7 IIPKKITENPRNPE
+7 IIPKRSSENTRNPD
-21 NPLYKALTKLFS
+21 NPLYKALTRLFS

-40 HEQVRKYRRKELDKF
+40 HEQARKYRRKELDKF
-55 NWTSATG
+55 NWTSASG

-72 NYSFYGDFMLNQNRS
+72 NYSFYGDFMLNQNRND
-87 ERYLDFE
+87 RYIDFD

-113 TTSTEIRKMLT
+113 TTSTDIRKMLT
-124 IDCPN
+124 INCSN

-134 ALNILYYDILN
+134 ALQILFYDVLN
-145 IDLNL
+145 VDLNL

-164 LYLDIDEKLGIQNV
+164 LYLDVDEKLGIQNV
-178 VAMPVNELERLEGQ
+178 VAMPLSEIERLEGQ

-217 HFRVLGNNKY
+217 HFRILGNNKY
-227 NPYGTSVLEGARRI
+227 NPYGTSVLEGSRRI

-262 RRVFYIDVGAIAP
+262 RRVFYVDVGAVAP
-275 QDVETYMQQVMTTL
+275 QDVSTYMQEVMTTL
-289 KRNQIVDP
+289 KRNQIIDA
-297 DSGRVDLRYNPMSV
+297 DSGRADLRYNPMSV

-320 GQAQGTKIEP
+320 GSQQGTKIET
-330 LPGGQFT
+330 LAGGQFT

-364 ESAEDRTSLSQ
+364 ENAEDRTSLSQ

-395 TKIGVVHL
+395 TKIGMVHL

-409 KSDLTGFKLKLN
+409 KSDLTGFNLKLN
-421 NPSRIT
+421 NPSRIA

-440 VASAATEGFFSKR
+440 VASSATEGFFSKR
-453 YISEKIFNISQEE
+453 YIAEHIFNISQEE
-466 FIRNQREMFFDRKFS
+466 FLRNQREMYFDRKFS
-481 SALDSAAAAGE
+481 SALDAAAASDE
-492 EGGEGGGGGGGLG
+492 QEAPLGGGDIGA
-505 DLGDFGDD
+505 FGADS
-513 VGGETPTEEPDVGAE
+513 ETPDLGAE
-528 EAAAGEE
+528 ETPDTEAAEPEE
-535 EPAGDDI
+535 DI

-551 DKPFITRDEAGRIM
+551 DSGNIL

-575 YRPKKDGRVKKL
+575 YRPKKDGRIKKN
-587 RMGMKSTAV
+587 RMAMKSMAI
-596 PEFATGNTRRAKL
+596 PEFATGNTRRSKL

-615 DLFEEVEY
+615 DLFEDVENI
-623 LFEGMA
+623 FEGMV
-629 EKENTNYNVEEG
+629 EKKETNYTLEEG
-641 FQEHSEQI
+641 FEDHSKEVDR
-649 TNLLNSLE
+649 LLESLE
-657 KKND
+657 KRNDQIQ

>member
-7 IIPKKITENPRNPE
+7 IIPKKSIENPRNPE
-21 NPLYKALTKLFS
+21 NPLYKALTRLFS

-55 NWTSATG
+55 NWISASG

-94 QMEYMPELN
+94 QMEFMPELN

-113 TTSTEIRKMLT
+113 TTSTEVRNMLT
-124 IDCPN
+124 IDCSN

-145 IDLNL
+145 VDLNL
-150 YGWARTLCKYGDFF
+150 YGWARTLCKYGDLF
-164 LYLDIDEKLGIQNV
+164 LYLDVDEKTGIQNV
-178 VAMPVNELERLEGQ
+178 VSLPVNEIERLEGQ

-198 YLQFQWNSGGL
+198 YLQFQWNGGGL

-262 RRVFYIDVGAIAP
+262 RRVFYVDVGAVSP
-275 QDVETYMQQVMTTL
+275 QDVEGYMQQVMTTL
-289 KRNQIVDP
+289 KRNQIVDA

-320 GQAQGTKIEP
+320 GGTQGTKIET
-330 LPGGQFT
+330 LAGGQFT

-349 LFSAIKIPQAYLVAG
+349 LFSALKIPQAYLVAG
-364 ESAEDRTSLSQ
+364 ENAEDRTSLSQ

-382 TIQRLQKALISEL
+382 TIQRLQKALVSEL
-395 TKIGVVHL
+395 TKMGVVHL

-409 KSDLTGFKLKLN
+409 KSDLTGFKIKLN
-421 NPSRIT
+421 NPSRIA

-440 VASAATEGFFSKR
+440 VASSATEGFFSKR
-453 YISEKIFNISQEE
+453 YIAEKIFNISQEE
-466 FIRNQREMFFDRKFS
+466 FLRNQREMFFDRKFS
-481 SALDSAAAAGE
+481 SLLDGAASASSGE
-492 EGGEGGGGGGGLG
+492 ESGLGGG
-505 DLGDFGDD
+505 GDFGDF
-513 VGGETPTEEPDVGAE
+513 GGDETTPEVDGEEMAPEAAEEEETPEEG
-528 EAAAGEE
+528 
-535 EPAGDDI
+535 I

-551 DKPFITRDEAGRIM
+551 DEPYITRDEAGRVL

-570 SKGKM
+570 SRGKM
-575 YRPKKDGRVKKL
+575 YLPKKDGRVKKL

-596 PEFATGNTRRAKL
+596 PEFSTGNTKRSKL
-609 GLPKPS
+609 GIPKPS
-615 DLFEEVEY
+615 DLFGGIENI
-623 LFEGMA
+623 FEGMV
-629 EKENTNYNVEEG
+629 EKEETNYKIEES
-641 FQEHSEQI
+641 FEEHSESI
-649 TNLLNSLE
+649 NNLLESLE

>member
-7 IIPKKITENPRNPE
+7 IIPKRSSENPRNPE
-21 NPLYKALTKLFS
+21 NPLYKALTRLFS

-55 NWTSATG
+55 NWTSASG

-113 TTSTEIRKMLT
+113 TTATEVRKMLT
-124 IDCPN
+124 VDCPN

-134 ALNILYYDILN
+134 ALDILYYDVLN
-145 IDLNL
+145 VDLNL

-164 LYLDIDEKLGIQNV
+164 LYLDIDERIGIQNV
-178 VAMPVNELERLEGQ
+178 VSLPVNEIERLEGQ

-262 RRVFYIDVGAIAP
+262 RRVFYVDVGAVSP

-289 KRNQIVDP
+289 KRNQIVDA

-320 GQAQGTKIEP
+320 GGTQGTKIET
-330 LPGGQFT
+330 LAGGQFT

-364 ESAEDRTSLSQ
+364 ENAEDRTSLSQ

-382 TIQRLQKALISEL
+382 TIQRLQKALVSEL
-395 TKIGVVHL
+395 TKIGMVHL

-421 NPSRIT
+421 NPSRIA

-440 VASAATEGFFSKR
+440 VASSATEGFFSKR
-453 YISEKIFNISQEE
+453 YIAERIFNISQEE
-466 FIRNQREMFFDRKFS
+466 FLRNQREMFFDRKFAS
-481 SALDSAAAAGE
+481 LLDSSAAAASETE
-492 EGGEGGGGGGGLG
+492 ETTLGGG
-505 DLGDFGDD
+505 DLGGFGMETETPGEETPGEETPE
-513 VGGETPTEEPDVGAE
+513 VGGE
-528 EAAAGEE
+528 EAAPEE
-535 EPAGDDI
+535 DI

-551 DKPFITRDEAGRIM
+551 DSGNTL

-587 RMGMKSTAV
+587 RMGMRSTAV
-596 PEFATGNTRRAKL
+596 PEFSTGNTRRSKL

-615 DLFEEVEY
+615 DLFEDVENI
-623 LFEGMA
+623 FEGMV
-629 EKENTNYNVEEG
+629 EKKETNYTLEEG
-641 FQEHSEQI
+641 FEDHSKEVDR
-649 TNLLNSLE
+649 LLESLE
-657 KKND
+657 KRNDQIQ

>member
-7 IIPKKITENPRNPE
+7 IIPKRSSENTRNPD
-21 NPLYKALTKLFS
+21 NPLYKALTRLFS

-40 HEQVRKYRRKELDKF
+40 HEQARKYRRKELDKF
-55 NWTSATG
+55 NWTSASG

-72 NYSFYGDFMLNQNRS
+72 NYSFYGDFMLNQNRND
-87 ERYLDFE
+87 RYIDFD

-113 TTSTEIRKMLT
+113 TTSTDIRKMLT
-124 IDCPN
+124 INCSN

-134 ALNILYYDILN
+134 ALQILFYDVLN
-145 IDLNL
+145 VDLNL

-164 LYLDIDEKLGIQNV
+164 LYLDVDEKLGIQNV
-178 VAMPVNELERLEGQ
+178 VAMPLSEIERLEGQ

-217 HFRVLGNNKY
+217 HFRILGNNKY
-227 NPYGTSVLEGARRI
+227 NPYGTSVLEGSRRI

-262 RRVFYIDVGAIAP
+262 RRVFYVDVGAVAP
-275 QDVETYMQQVMTTL
+275 QDVSTYMQEVMTTL
-289 KRNQIVDP
+289 KRNQIIDA
-297 DSGRVDLRYNPMSV
+297 DSGRADLRYNPMSV

-320 GQAQGTKIEP
+320 GSAQGTKIET
-330 LPGGQFT
+330 LAGGQFT

-364 ESAEDRTSLSQ
+364 ENAEDRTSLSQ

-395 TKIGVVHL
+395 TKIGMVHL

-409 KSDLTGFKLKLN
+409 KSDLTGFNLKLN
-421 NPSRIT
+421 NPSRIA

-440 VASAATEGFFSKR
+440 VASSATEGFFSKR
-453 YISEKIFNISQEE
+453 YIAEHIFNISQEE
-466 FIRNQREMFFDRKFS
+466 FLRNQREMYFDRKFS
-481 SALDSAAAAGE
+481 SALDAAAAASDE
-492 EGGEGGGGGGGLG
+492 QEAPLGGGDIGAFGADSETP
-505 DLGDFGDD
+505 DLG
-513 VGGETPTEEPDVGAE
+513 VEETPDIEATEPE
-528 EAAAGEE
+528 E
-535 EPAGDDI
+535 DI

-551 DKPFITRDEAGRIM
+551 DKPFITRDEAGRIV

-575 YRPKKDGRVKKL
+575 YRPKKDGRIKKN
-587 RMGMKSTAV
+587 RMAMKSMAV
-596 PEFATGNTRRAKL
+596 PEFATGNTTRSKI

-615 DLFEEVEY
+615 EIFFENVEPTLGGMVEKKETSYTVEGDFEEHS
-623 LFEGMA
+623 
-629 EKENTNYNVEEG
+629 KE
-641 FQEHSEQI
+641 I
-649 TNLLNSLE
+649 DNLLESLE
-657 KKND
+657 RKDDNQVQ

>member
-7 IIPKKITENPRNPE
+7 IIPKKSIENPRNPE
-21 NPLYKALTKLFS
+21 NPLYKALTRLFS

-55 NWTSATG
+55 NWTSASG

-94 QMEYMPELN
+94 QMEFMPELN

-113 TTSTEIRKMLT
+113 TTSTEVRKMLT

-145 IDLNL
+145 VDLNL
-150 YGWARTLCKYGDFF
+150 YGWARTLCKYGDLF
-164 LYLDIDEKLGIQNV
+164 LYLDIDEKIGIQNV
-178 VAMPVNELERLEGQ
+178 VSLPVNEIERLEGQ

-198 YLQFQWNSGGL
+198 YLQFQWNGGGL

-262 RRVFYIDVGAIAP
+262 RRVFYVDVGAVSP
-275 QDVETYMQQVMTTL
+275 QDVEGYMQQVMTTL
-289 KRNQIVDP
+289 KRNQIVDA

-320 GQAQGTKIEP
+320 GGAQGTKIET
-330 LPGGQFT
+330 LAGGQFT

-349 LFSAIKIPQAYLVAG
+349 LFSALKIPQAYLVAG
-364 ESAEDRTSLSQ
+364 ENAEDRTSLSQ

-395 TKIGVVHL
+395 TKMGVVHL

-409 KSDLTGFKLKLN
+409 KSDLTGFKIKLN
-421 NPSRIT
+421 NPSRIA

-440 VASAATEGFFSKR
+440 VASSATEGFFSKR
-453 YISEKIFNISQEE
+453 YIAERIFNISQEE
-466 FIRNQREMFFDRKFS
+466 FLRNQREMFFDRKFS
-481 SALDSAAAAGE
+481 SLLDGAASSSSE
-492 EGGEGGGGGGGLG
+492 EESNLGGGGGFG
-505 DLGDFGDD
+505 GDFGGFGEDETSPEAGGD
-513 VGGETPTEEPDVGAE
+513 ETAPEAGGEDAASEE
-528 EAAAGEE
+528 
-535 EPAGDDI
+535 DI

-551 DKPFITRDEAGRIM
+551 DEPYITRDEAGNIL

-596 PEFATGNTRRAKL
+596 PEFSTGNTKRSKI
-609 GLPKPS
+609 GIPKPS
-615 DLFEEVEY
+615 ELFGGVENI
-623 LFEGMA
+623 FEGMV
-629 EKENTNYNVEEG
+629 EKEETNYKLEES
-641 FQEHSEQI
+641 FEEHSESI
-649 TNLLNSLE
+649 SNLLESLE

>member
-7 IIPKKITENPRNPE
+7 IIPKRSSENPRNPE
-21 NPLYKALTKLFS
+21 NPLYKALTRLFS

-55 NWTSATG
+55 NWTSASG

-113 TTSTEIRKMLT
+113 TTATEVRKMLT
-124 IDCPN
+124 VDCPN

-134 ALNILYYDILN
+134 ALDILYYDVLN
-145 IDLNL
+145 VDLNL

-164 LYLDIDEKLGIQNV
+164 LYLDIDEKIGIQNV
-178 VAMPVNELERLEGQ
+178 VSLPVQEIERLEGQ

-209 TFEDWQIA
+209 TFEDWQVA

-262 RRVFYIDVGAIAP
+262 RRVFYVDVGAVSP

-289 KRNQIVDP
+289 KRNQIVDA

-320 GQAQGTKIEP
+320 GGTQGTKIET
-330 LPGGQFT
+330 LAGGQFT

-364 ESAEDRTSLSQ
+364 ENAEDRTSLSQ

-382 TIQRLQKALISEL
+382 TIQRLQKAIVSEL
-395 TKIGVVHL
+395 TKIGMVHL

-421 NPSRIT
+421 NPSRIA

-440 VASAATEGFFSKR
+440 VASSATEGFFSKR
-453 YISEKIFNISQEE
+453 YIAERIFNISQEE
-466 FIRNQREMFFDRKFS
+466 FLRNQREMFFDRKFAS
-481 SALDSAAAAGE
+481 LLDSSAAAASETE
-492 EGGEGGGGGGGLG
+492 ETTVGGG
-505 DLGDFGDD
+505 DLGGFGMETETP
-513 VGGETPTEEPDVGAE
+513 ETPTEETPEVGGE
-528 EAAAGEE
+528 EAAPEE
-535 EPAGDDI
+535 DI

-551 DKPFITRDEAGRIM
+551 DEPFITRDEAGRII

-587 RMGMKSTAV
+587 RMGMRSTAV
-596 PEFATGNTRRAKL
+596 PEFATGNTRRSKL

-615 DLFEEVEY
+615 DLFENVENI
-623 LFEGMA
+623 FEGMV
-629 EKENTNYNVEEG
+629 EKKETNYTLEES
-641 FQEHSEQI
+641 FEDHSKEVDR
-649 TNLLNSLE
+649 LLESLE
-657 KKND
+657 KRNDQI

>member
-7 IIPKKITENPRNPE
+7 IIPKRSTENPRNAD

-134 ALNILYYDILN
+134 ALQILYFDVLN
-145 IDLNL
+145 IELNL

-164 LYLDIDEKLGIQNV
+164 LYLDIDDKIGIQNV
-178 VAMPVNELERLEGQ
+178 VSLPVNELERLEGQ

-217 HFRVLGNNKY
+217 HFRILGNNKY
-227 NPYGTSVLEGARRI
+227 NPYGTSVLEGSRRI

-262 RRVFYIDVGAIAP
+262 RRVFYVDVGGVSP

-289 KRNQIVDP
+289 KRNQIVDA

-311 EEDYYIPVR
+311 EEDYYVPVR
-320 GQAQGTKIEP
+320 GGQQGTKIET
-330 LPGGQFT
+330 LAGGQFT

-364 ESAEDRTSLSQ
+364 ENAEDRTSLSQ

-382 TIQRLQKALISEL
+382 TIQRIQKALISEL
-395 TKIGVVHL
+395 TKIGMVHL

-409 KSDLTGFKLKLN
+409 KSDLTGFDLKLN
-421 NPSRIT
+421 NPSRIS

-440 VASAATEGFFSKR
+440 VASSATEGFFSKR
-453 YISEKIFNISQEE
+453 YIAEHIFNLSQEE
-466 FIRNQREMFFDRKFS
+466 FLRNQREMFFDRKY
-481 SALDSAAAAGE
+481 AAMLDNAAATEEEEGAPLGGGFDSFGADAE
-492 EGGEGGGGGGGLG
+492 TPAPEGGEAPGA
-505 DLGDFGDD
+505 DAAEDEEQED
-513 VGGETPTEEPDVGAE
+513 V
-528 EAAAGEE
+528 
-535 EPAGDDI
+535 

-551 DKPFITRDEAGRIM
+551 DKPFTTRDEAGRM
-565 TTTPA
+565 VTTTPA

-575 YRPKKDGRVKKL
+575 YRPKKDGRIKKQ
-587 RMGMKSTAV
+587 RMGMTSTAV
-596 PEFATGNTRRAKL
+596 PEFATGNTRRSKL

-615 DLFEEVEY
+615 DLFE
-623 LFEGMA
+623 GMI
-629 EKENTNYNVEEG
+629 EKEETIYTIEED
-641 FQEHSEQI
+641 FKEHSEEVKQ
-649 TNLLNSLE
+649 LFESLE
-657 KKND
+657 KKNDKDQVQ

>member
-7 IIPKKITENPRNPE
+7 IIPKRSSENTRNPD
-21 NPLYKALTKLFS
+21 NPLYKALTRLFS

-40 HEQVRKYRRKELDKF
+40 HEQARKYRRKELDKF
-55 NWTSATG
+55 NWTSASG

-72 NYSFYGDFMLNQNRS
+72 NYSFYGDFMLNQNRND
-87 ERYLDFE
+87 RYIDFD

-113 TTSTEIRKMLT
+113 TTSTDIRKMLT

-134 ALNILYYDILN
+134 ALQILFYDVLN
-145 IDLNL
+145 VDLNL

-164 LYLDIDEKLGIQNV
+164 LYLDVDEKLGIQNV
-178 VAMPVNELERLEGQ
+178 VAMPLSELERLEGQ

-217 HFRVLGNNKY
+217 HFRILGNNKY
-227 NPYGTSVLEGARRI
+227 NPYGTSVLEGSRRI

-262 RRVFYIDVGAIAP
+262 RRVFYVDVGAVAP
-275 QDVETYMQQVMTTL
+275 QDVSTYMQEVMTTL
-289 KRNQIVDP
+289 KRNQIVDA
-297 DSGRVDLRYNPMSV
+297 DSGRADLRYNPMSV

-320 GQAQGTKIEP
+320 GGQQGTKIET
-330 LPGGQFT
+330 LAGGQFT

-364 ESAEDRTSLSQ
+364 ENAEDRTSLSQ

-395 TKIGVVHL
+395 TKIGMVHL

-409 KSDLTGFKLKLN
+409 KSDLTGFNLKLN
-421 NPSRIT
+421 NPSRIA

-440 VASAATEGFFSKR
+440 VASSATEGFFSKR
-453 YISEKIFNISQEE
+453 YISEHIFNISQEE
-466 FIRNQREMFFDRKFS
+466 FLRNQREMYFDRKFAS
-481 SALDSAAAAGE
+481 ELDAAAASDEEETSLGGGDIGAFGADSETPDLGGE
-492 EGGEGGGGGGGLG
+492 E
-505 DLGDFGDD
+505 
-513 VGGETPTEEPDVGAE
+513 TPSTDAAEPEE
-528 EAAAGEE
+528 
-535 EPAGDDI
+535 DI

-551 DKPFITRDEAGRIM
+551 DKPYITKDEAGRLV
-565 TTTPA
+565 TTTPK

-575 YRPKKDGRVKKL
+575 YKPKKDGRIKKN
-587 RMGMKSTAV
+587 RMAMKSMAV
-596 PEFATGNTRRAKL
+596 PEFATGNTRRSKI

-615 DLFEEVEY
+615 EVFFENIEPTLEGMVEKKETSYTVEDDFEEHS
-623 LFEGMA
+623 
-629 EKENTNYNVEEG
+629 KE
-641 FQEHSEQI
+641 I
-649 TNLLNSLE
+649 DNLLESLE
-657 KKND
+657 RKDDDQVQ

>member
-7 IIPKKITENPRNPE
+7 IIPKRSSENTRNPD
-21 NPLYKALTKLFS
+21 NPLYKALTRLFS

-40 HEQVRKYRRKELDKF
+40 HEQARKYRRKELDKF
-55 NWTSATG
+55 NWTSASG

-72 NYSFYGDFMLNQNRS
+72 NYSFYGDFMLNQNRND
-87 ERYLDFE
+87 RYIDFD

-113 TTSTEIRKMLT
+113 TTSTDIRKMLT
-124 IDCPN
+124 INCSN

-134 ALNILYYDILN
+134 ALQILFYDVLN
-145 IDLNL
+145 VDLNL

-164 LYLDIDEKLGIQNV
+164 LYLDVDEKLGIQNV
-178 VAMPVNELERLEGQ
+178 VAMPLSEIERLEGQ

-217 HFRVLGNNKY
+217 HFRILGNNKY
-227 NPYGTSVLEGARRI
+227 NPYGTSVLEGSRRI

-262 RRVFYIDVGAIAP
+262 RRVFYVDVGAVAP
-275 QDVETYMQQVMTTL
+275 QDVSTYMQEVMTTL
-289 KRNQIVDP
+289 KRNQIIDA
-297 DSGRVDLRYNPMSV
+297 DSGRADLRYNPMSV

-320 GQAQGTKIEP
+320 GSQQGTKIET
-330 LPGGQFT
+330 LAGGQFT

-364 ESAEDRTSLSQ
+364 ENAEDRTSLSQ

-395 TKIGVVHL
+395 TKIGMVHL

-409 KSDLTGFKLKLN
+409 KSDLTGFNLKLN
-421 NPSRIT
+421 NPSRIA

-440 VASAATEGFFSKR
+440 VASSATEGFFSKR
-453 YISEKIFNISQEE
+453 YIAEHIFNISQEE
-466 FIRNQREMFFDRKFS
+466 FLRNQREMYFDRKFS
-481 SALDSAAAAGE
+481 SALDAAAASDE
-492 EGGEGGGGGGGLG
+492 QEAPLGGGDIGA
-505 DLGDFGDD
+505 FGADS
-513 VGGETPTEEPDVGAE
+513 ETPDLGAE
-528 EAAAGEE
+528 ETPDTEAAEPEE
-535 EPAGDDI
+535 DI

-551 DKPFITRDEAGRIM
+551 DSGNIL

-575 YRPKKDGRVKKL
+575 YRPKKDGRIKKN
-587 RMGMKSTAV
+587 RMAMKSMAI
-596 PEFATGNTRRAKL
+596 PEFATGNTTRSKI

-615 DLFEEVEY
+615 EIFFENVEPTLGGMVEKKETSYTVEGDFEEHS
-623 LFEGMA
+623 
-629 EKENTNYNVEEG
+629 KE
-641 FQEHSEQI
+641 I
-649 TNLLNSLE
+649 DNLLESLE
-657 KKND
+657 RKDDNQVQ